1 MMFSYLGIDAIYG
14 EDMALFIVVLEAT
27 ALYQLLVA
35 QVFLGT
41 IFERNASTPT

>member
-27 ALYQLLVA
+27 ALHQLLVLKY
-35 QVFLGT
+35 F
-41 IFERNASTPT
+41 